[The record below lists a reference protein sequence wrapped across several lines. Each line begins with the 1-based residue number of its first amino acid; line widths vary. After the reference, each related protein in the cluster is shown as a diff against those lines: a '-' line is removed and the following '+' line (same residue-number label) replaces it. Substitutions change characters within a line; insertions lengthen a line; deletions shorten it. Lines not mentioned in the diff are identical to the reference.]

1 MIAREGGRQEA
12 SSPSLHHLEGE
23 SVRTS
28 KSKLTEETTMR
39 SMTAWAMI
47 VVLGLGF
54 AMAGCQE
61 KKEEPVAQA
70 PVQQPVEKFPEAQVP
85 PPEPQPPAAA
95 TSVPPAPPV
104 DTTAE
109 KPAATSGHKAKPQPK
124 ESYASGK
131 KAARTYVVKK
141 GDTLQKISEKFYQT
155 TKNWRRICDANK
167 KVIKNCDDLEPG
179 TKLVI
184 P

>member
-1 MIAREGGRQEA
+1 
-12 SSPSLHHLEGE
+12 
-23 SVRTS
+23 
-28 KSKLTEETTMR
+28 MR

-47 VVLGLGF
+47 VVLGVGF
-54 AMAGCQE
+54 AVIGCQE

-70 PVQQPVEKFPEAQVP
+70 PTQQPVEKFPEAQVP
-85 PPEPQPPAAA
+85 PPEPQPQS
-95 TSVPPAPPV
+95 TVTNVPPAPPV

-109 KPAATSGHKAKPQPK
+109 KPAATSGHKAKQQPK
-124 ESYASGK
+124 ESYSSEKK
-131 KAARTYVVKK
+131 KASRTYVVKK
-141 GDTLQKISEKFYQT
+141 GDTLQKISEKFYKT
-155 TKNWRRICDANK
+155 TKHWRKICDANK

>member
-1 MIAREGGRQEA
+1 
-12 SSPSLHHLEGE
+12 
-23 SVRTS
+23 
-28 KSKLTEETTMR
+28 MR

-47 VVLGLGF
+47 VVLGIGL
-54 AMAGCQE
+54 AVVGCQE

-70 PVQQPVEKFPEAQVP
+70 PTQQPVEKFPEAQVP
-85 PPEPQPPAAA
+85 PPEPQPQP
-95 TSVPPAPPV
+95 PPAVTTVSPAPAV

-109 KPAATSGHKAKPQPK
+109 KPAATSGHKAKQQPK
-124 ESYASGK
+124 ESYASGQK

-141 GDTLQKISEKFYQT
+141 GDTLQKISEKFYNT
-155 TKNWRRICDANK
+155 TKKWRRICDANK
-167 KVIKNCDDLEPG
+167 KVIKDCDKLEPG

>member
-1 MIAREGGRQEA
+1 
-12 SSPSLHHLEGE
+12 
-23 SVRTS
+23 
-28 KSKLTEETTMR
+28 MR

-47 VVLGLGF
+47 VGLGLGF
-54 AMAGCQE
+54 AMLGCQE
-61 KKEEPVAQA
+61 KKEEPAAQA

-85 PPEPQPPAAA
+85 PPEPQPQP
-95 TSVPPAPPV
+95 PPAVTTVSPAPAV

-109 KPAATSGHKAKPQPK
+109 KPAATSGHKAKQQPK
-124 ESYASGK
+124 ESYSTEK
-131 KAARTYVVKK
+131 KTARTYVVKK

-155 TKNWRRICDANK
+155 TKHWRRICDANK
-167 KVIKNCDDLEPG
+167 KVLKDCNVLEPG